1 MQFISTQQQI
11 SVLVVNIMQSKKIK
25 STIKLGV
32 MVFLLIYLSGCM
44 RYLTQDRGK
53 VVLDNVDIDQSIK
66 VAEIYMKDKDG
77 VRGASLA
84 LWAIRD
90 QYFTAQ
96 QAEEVSRLYFQH
108 VDGLKK
114 KFDVWHLTW
123 AIANIY
129 RQGDDEVKGGLQKAY
144 EDATKRAKEVSDIAD
159 KMANGEKMY
168 LGDAHGGGRAFAK
181 RHVVVP
187 GNKKYLQSVE
197 EYKEKGKKRKNSKS
211 EDS

>member
-1 MQFISTQQQI
+1 MTHKNYKSIIKISLI
-11 SVLVVNIMQSKKIK
+11 L
-25 STIKLGV
+25 
-32 MVFLLIYLSGCM
+32 FLSIYLSGCM

-53 VVLDNVDIDQSIK
+53 VLLDNVDIDQSIK
-66 VAEIYMKDKDG
+66 VAEIYMKDKG
-77 VRGASLA
+77 GERGASLA

-90 QYFTAQ
+90 QHFTPE
-96 QAEEVSRLYFQH
+96 QAAEVSRLYFRH

-114 KFDVWHLTW
+114 DFDVWHLTW

-129 RQGDDEVKGGLQKAY
+129 RHGDEEVKGELQKAY
-144 EDATKRAKEVSDIAD
+144 DHATKRAKEVSDIAD

-197 EYKEKGKKRKNSKS
+197 EYKEKGKKKEK
-211 EDS
+211 

>member
-1 MQFISTQQQI
+1 M
-11 SVLVVNIMQSKKIK
+11 LSKKIK
-25 STIKLGV
+25 SSIKLSITL
-32 MVFLLIYLSGCM
+32 FLLIYLSGCM

-53 VVLDNVDIDQSIK
+53 VLLDNVDIDQSIK
-66 VAEIYMKDKDG
+66 VAQIYMKDKEG
-77 VRGASLA
+77 GTGAALA
-84 LWAIRD
+84 VWAIRD
-90 QYFTAQ
+90 HYFTAE
-96 QAEEVSRLYFQH
+96 QAGEVSRLYFQH

-129 RQGDDEVKGGLQKAY
+129 RHGDDGVKGALQSAY
-144 EDATKRAKEVSDIAD
+144 DDATKRAEEVSDIAD